1 MTSPSVNSGN
11 AASGPDPAPARLTV
25 GIVSAGRVG
34 SAFGVALER
43 AGHVVFGVSAISDA
57 SVHRARTRLPESRIL
72 PVEEVAASSEL
83 LILAV
88 PDSELAGLV
97 RGLASAAVVR
107 PGTLVAH
114 TSGANGVGVLAP
126 LTELGARPL
135 AIHPAMTFTGHDE
148 DLARLANSCFGIT
161 AADEIGY
168 AIAQSLVIEMGGEP
182 VRVAEEHRT
191 LYHAALAHGSNHLVT
206 VIVDAVAALRAALD
220 GPGLLGQQLV
230 DDQPGGLAERLL
242 APLASA
248 ALDNALRRGQSALT
262 GPVARGDADAVAA
275 HLRTLDELDPR
286 LAASYRALSLRTAER
301 VDSDAA
307 LIELLE
313 ERR

>member
-1 MTSPSVNSGN
+1 
-11 AASGPDPAPARLTV
+11 
-25 GIVSAGRVG
+25 
-34 SAFGVALER
+34 
-43 AGHVVFGVSAISDA
+43 
-57 SVHRARTRLPESRIL
+57 
-72 PVEEVAASSEL
+72 
-83 LILAV
+83 
-88 PDSELAGLV
+88 
-97 RGLASAAVVR
+97 
-107 PGTLVAH
+107 
-114 TSGANGVGVLAP
+114 GANGVGVLAP

-230 DDQPGGLAERLL
+230 DDQPGGLAARPL

>member
-1 MTSPSVNSGN
+1 MNSGN